1 MKTTG
6 WFTNFTRARAI
17 RWATGAVVVVAVV
30 SASAPLRA
38 VESVNVGATSIVVRT
53 VTGEIAEKV
62 RHLVVKDSVYL
73 NEVIATAPDSA
84 TEIDFLDGTKISLG
98 PNVKMTLDKFVYDP
112 EPGRGTFVMTAT
124 EGVFRF
130 FSGNLEKSAYVIKT
144 PTATIGIRG
153 TVFTAAILPNGTT
166 AIILDESTSCVTVEN
181 FFGELVKICASGTGT
196 VVTPNGNMTPPGV
209 PPDWVLALLDAL
221 NDFFPFVSPAGG
233 GGPVIILLQIN
244 GTAENPCTAAAS
256 PNCNN

>member
-6 WFTNFTRARAI
+6 WFTVFARARAI
-17 RWATGAVVVVAVV
+17 RWATAAAVAAAVV

-73 NEVIATAPDSA
+73 NEVIATGANSA

-98 PNVKMTLDKFVYDP
+98 PNVRMTLDKFVFDP
-112 EPGRGTFVMTAT
+112 KPGRSTFVMTAT
-124 EGVFRF
+124 EGVLRF
-130 FSGNLEKSAYVIKT
+130 FSGNLENSAYVIKT

-153 TVFTAAILPNGTT
+153 TIFTVVVLPDGTT
-166 AIILDESTSCVTVEN
+166 AVTLEVPSSSVSVANLLGQVLELIIP
-181 FFGELVKICASGTGT
+181 GTGT
-196 VVTPNGNMTPPGV
+196 VISPNGNMTPPGV
-209 PPDWVLALLDAL
+209 PPAWVLDLIEGLNTLLG
-221 NDFFPFVSPAGG
+221 FQQVSDE
-233 GGPVIILLQIN
+233 VIYN
-244 GTAENPCTAAAS
+244 SAENPCDASAS